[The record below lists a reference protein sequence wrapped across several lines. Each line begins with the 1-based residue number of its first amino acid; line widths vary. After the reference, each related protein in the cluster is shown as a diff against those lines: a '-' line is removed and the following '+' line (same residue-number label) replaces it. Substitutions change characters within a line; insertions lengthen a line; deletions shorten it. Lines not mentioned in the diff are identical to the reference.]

1 MDKNA
6 RPKKPQ
12 VDMKVLKRVLA
23 YVFKQYKFLFAI
35 AMFCTVFSSFAGV
48 YGTLFIEEL
57 INDHILPIVAAVKAG
72 EAANY
77 TGLLLALVKLASIY
91 IVGIIANFACAY
103 IMVIIAQGVLKK
115 IRDDMFSHM
124 QTLPI
129 KYFDTNAFG
138 DIMSLY
144 TNDIDTLEQMVAQSI
159 PQIINTVVTIVTVA
173 ISMLVMSIPLTLFMV
188 ITVGC
193 MVLITKYI
201 GGNSARFFMAQQQ
214 AFGKLDGYVEE

>member
-115 IRDDMFSHM
+115 IRDVCA
-124 QTLPI
+124 T
-129 KYFDTNAFG
+129 
-138 DIMSLY
+138 SL
-144 TNDIDTLEQMVAQSI
+144 IL
-159 PQIINTVVTIVTVA
+159 
-173 ISMLVMSIPLTLFMV
+173 
-188 ITVGC
+188 
-193 MVLITKYI
+193 
-201 GGNSARFFMAQQQ
+201 
-214 AFGKLDGYVEE
+214 